1 MMNWSNPVRA
11 ASAQNWLGVA
21 PAEVKR
27 RHVLSPFTG
36 GASSTLTGAAQ

>member
-1 MMNWSNPVRA
+1 MMSWPNPVRA
-11 ASAQNWLGVA
+11 ASAPNWLGVA

-36 GASSTLTGAAQ
+36 GASSNHTGATQ